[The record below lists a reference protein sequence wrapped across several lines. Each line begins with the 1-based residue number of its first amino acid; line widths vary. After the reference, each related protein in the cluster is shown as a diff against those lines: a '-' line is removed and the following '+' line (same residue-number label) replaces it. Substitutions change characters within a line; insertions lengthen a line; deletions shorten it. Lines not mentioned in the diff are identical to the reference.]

1 MPAQDIGAGPR
12 LGRDAE
18 VGDKNGGGS
27 CIHDLYNPRFSNPHR
42 RHSALGWKSPVAF
55 ERKVA

>member
-1 MPAQDIGAGPR
+1 MSAQDIAAGPR
-12 LGRDAE
+12 LRRDAE

-27 CIHDLYNPRFSNPHR
+27 CIQDLNNPRFSNPRR